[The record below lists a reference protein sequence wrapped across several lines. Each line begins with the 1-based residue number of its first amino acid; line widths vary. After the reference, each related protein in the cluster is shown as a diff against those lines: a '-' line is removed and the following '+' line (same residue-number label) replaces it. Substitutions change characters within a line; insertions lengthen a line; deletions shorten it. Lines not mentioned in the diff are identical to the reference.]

1 MVKSL
6 PFKFIVKY
14 CGKLLE
20 FLTKLYKFLHFFR
33 FFHKDIY
40 EKQQIYCKL
49 IPEWQ
54 TNNLDKLNFFF
65 FEI

>member
-40 EKQQIYCKL
+40 EKQQIYYKL

-54 TNNLDKLNFFF
+54 TNNLDKLNFFV